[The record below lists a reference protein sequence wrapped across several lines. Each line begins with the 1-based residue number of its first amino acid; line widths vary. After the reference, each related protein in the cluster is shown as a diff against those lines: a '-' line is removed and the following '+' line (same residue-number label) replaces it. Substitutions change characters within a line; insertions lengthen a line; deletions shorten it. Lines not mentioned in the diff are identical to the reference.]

1 MLTDVAISVKMLF
14 DKRSVYI
21 TNNPLVNHQIKA
33 RSLRVIDEAGQQLG
47 ILSKEEAL
55 KLAQEADL
63 DLVEI
68 SPNAEPPVAKIIDFG
83 KYNYQRTKQL
93 QKNKRNAKVQELK
106 QMRYGLKIGT
116 HDLEVKNGKVT
127 QFLESGNKVR
137 ITVVY
142 RGRELA
148 HKEIGYALLDRIL
161 EQLGEGVVKEHE
173 PQFAG
178 KQLSVVV
185 RSNNAKAKVA

>member
-1 MLTDVAISVKMLF
+1 MLTDVSISVKMLF
-14 DKRSVYI
+14 DKRSAYI

-148 HKEIGYALLDRIL
+148 HKEIGYTLLDRIL

>member
-1 MLTDVAISVKMLF
+1 MTDDSVSVKMLF

-21 TNNPLVNHQIKA
+21 TNNPLVNHQIKS
-33 RSLRVIDEAGQQLG
+33 RSLRVIDESGQQLG
-47 ILSKEEAL
+47 VLSKEEAL

-68 SPNAEPPVAKIIDFG
+68 SPNADPPVAKIIDFG
-83 KYNYQRTKQL
+83 KYNYQRTKLL
-93 QKNKRNAKVQELK
+93 QKNKRNTKVQELK
-106 QMRYGLKIGT
+106 QMRYGLKIGE
-116 HDLEVKNGKVT
+116 HDLQVKNGKVK
-127 QFLESGNKVR
+127 QFLEAGNKVR

-148 HKEIGYALLDRIL
+148 HKEIGYALLDRII
-161 EQLGEGVVKEHE
+161 EQFGEGVLKEHE

-185 RSNNAKAKVA
+185 RSSNAKAKVA

>member
-1 MLTDVAISVKMLF
+1 MLF

-21 TNNPLVNHQIKA
+21 TNNPLVNHQIKS
-33 RSLRVIDEAGQQLG
+33 RSLRVIDESGQQLG
-47 ILSKEEAL
+47 VLSKEEAL

-68 SPNAEPPVAKIIDFG
+68 SPNADPPVAKIIDFG
-83 KYNYQRTKQL
+83 KYNYQRTKLL
-93 QKNKRNAKVQELK
+93 QKNKRNTKVQELK
-106 QMRYGLKIGT
+106 QMRYGLKIGE
-116 HDLEVKNGKVT
+116 HDLQVKNGKVK
-127 QFLESGNKVR
+127 QFLEAGNKVR

-148 HKEIGYALLDRIL
+148 HKEIGYALLDRII
-161 EQLGEGVVKEHE
+161 EQFGEGVLKEHE

-185 RSNNAKAKVA
+185 RSSNAKAKVA

>member
-1 MLTDVAISVKMLF
+1 LTDVTVSVKMLD
-14 DKRSVYI
+14 DKRSAYI
-21 TNNPLVNHQIKA
+21 TNNPLVNHQIKS
-33 RSLRVIDEAGQQLG
+33 RSLRVIDESGQQLG
-47 ILSKEEAL
+47 VLTKEEAL
-55 KLAQEADL
+55 RLAQEADL

-68 SPNAEPPVAKIIDFG
+68 SPNADPPVAKIIDFG
-83 KYNYQRTKQL
+83 KFNYQRTKQL

-106 QMRYGLKIGT
+106 QMRYGLKIGE
-116 HDLEVKNGKVT
+116 HDLQVKNGKVK

-148 HKEIGYALLDRIL
+148 HKEIGYTLLDRIV

>member
-1 MLTDVAISVKMLF
+1 M
-14 DKRSVYI
+14 
-21 TNNPLVNHQIKA
+21 NHQIKS
-33 RSLRVIDEAGQQLG
+33 RSLRVIDESGQQLG
-47 ILSKEEAL
+47 VLSKEEAL

-68 SPNAEPPVAKIIDFG
+68 SPNADPPVAKIIDFG
-83 KYNYQRTKQL
+83 KYNYQRTKLL
-93 QKNKRNAKVQELK
+93 QKNKRNTKVQELK
-106 QMRYGLKIGT
+106 QMRYGLKIGE
-116 HDLEVKNGKVT
+116 HDLQVKNGKVK
-127 QFLESGNKVR
+127 QFLEAGNKVR

-148 HKEIGYALLDRIL
+148 HKEIGYALLDRII
-161 EQLGEGVVKEHE
+161 EQFGEGVLKEHE

-185 RSNNAKAKVA
+185 RSSNAKAKVA

>member
-1 MLTDVAISVKMLF
+1 LTSNGVSVKMLV
-14 DKRSVYI
+14 DKRSAYI
-21 TNNPLVNHQIKA
+21 TNNPLVNHHIKSG
-33 RSLRVIDEAGQQLG
+33 SLRVIDESGQQLG

-55 KLAQEADL
+55 RLAQEAGF

-68 SPNAEPPVAKIIDFG
+68 SPNANPPVAKIIDYG

-93 QKNKRNAKVQELK
+93 QKNKRNAKVQDLK
-106 QMRYGLKIGT
+106 QMRYGLKIGD
-116 HDLEVKNGKVT
+116 HDLQVKNGKVR
-127 QFLESGNKVR
+127 QFLESGDKVR
-137 ITVVY
+137 ITVIY

-148 HKEIGYALLDRIL
+148 HKEIGYTLLDRIL
-161 EQLGEGVVKEHE
+161 ENLGEIAMKEHE

-185 RSNNAKAKVA
+185 RSNNAKAKNA

>member
-14 DKRSVYI
+14 DKRSAYI

-148 HKEIGYALLDRIL
+148 HKEIGYTLLDRIL

>member
-1 MLTDVAISVKMLF
+1 MLTEVTVSVKMLD
-14 DKRSVYI
+14 DKRSAYI
-21 TNNPLVNHQIKA
+21 TNNPLVNHQIKS
-33 RSLRVIDEAGQQLG
+33 RSLRVIDESGQQLG
-47 ILSKEEAL
+47 VLTKEEAL

-68 SPNAEPPVAKIIDFG
+68 SPNADPPVAKIIDFG
-83 KYNYQRTKQL
+83 KFNYQRTKQL

-106 QMRYGLKIGT
+106 QMRYGLKIGE
-116 HDLEVKNGKVT
+116 HDLQVKNGKVK

-148 HKEIGYALLDRIL
+148 HKEIGYTLLDRIV